1 METTK
6 DTIVSQVAEPCAMDD
21 DYEALFDASLS
32 DEEILMLFLKEGCD
46 LDGSPLVLAAEIEA
60 APTLPFYQNCT
71 LH

>member
-6 DTIVSQVAEPCAMDD
+6 DTIVSQATEPCAMDD

-46 LDGSPLVLAAEIEA
+46 LDGSPLVMVAEVEP
-60 APTLPFYQNCT
+60 APIQPSYQNRT

>member
-6 DTIVSQVAEPCAMDD
+6 DTIVSQATDPCAMDD

-46 LDGSPLVLAAEIEA
+46 LDGSPLLMATEAEP
-60 APTLPFYQNCT
+60 APIQPSYQNRT